1 MNLYA
6 RHDSHCFGQTRFA
19 TLWHKRYFP
28 NAKRK
33 RITLGTNSMLFDL
46 IDGVDTWAIAPQS
59 IAHKLICALQ
69 K

>member
-6 RHDSHCFGQTRFA
+6 RHDSHCFA

-28 NAKRK
+28 NANRK

-46 IDGVDTWAIAPQS
+46 IDGADTWAIATQS
-59 IAHKLICALQ
+59 IAHNQICALQ